1 MLTCEDNPTRK
12 ADAVNIRSRIAAGA
26 VAALALAGGGIGAS
40 AAASANTSHPAS
52 AVSQEPTA
60 PDTDAIQQGDQ
71 TSRDTTTVAAVSGQ
85 NGSENPENSSENAP
99 SDGPGGHADPSGDVQ
114 HEFSGVE

>member
-1 MLTCEDNPTRK
+1 MLACEDNPTRK
-12 ADAVNIRSRIAAGA
+12 ADAVNIRSRITVGA

-40 AAASANTSHPAS
+40 VAASANTSHPAS

-60 PDTDAIQQGDQ
+60 RDTDAIQQGNQ
-71 TSRDTTTVAAVSGQ
+71 TSPDAATAAAVSGVR
-85 NGSENPENSSENAP
+85 GSENPENSSENAP

-114 HEFSGVE
+114 HEFNGVE

>member
-12 ADAVNIRSRIAAGA
+12 ADAVNIRSRITVGA

-40 AAASANTSHPAS
+40 VAASANTSHPAS

-71 TSRDTTTVAAVSGQ
+71 TSPDATTAAAVSGE
-85 NGSENPENSSENAP
+85 NGSENSSENAP
-99 SDGPGGHADPSGDVQ
+99 SDGPGGHADASGDVQ
-114 HEFSGVE
+114 HEFSGTE

>member
-1 MLTCEDNPTRK
+1 MK
-12 ADAVNIRSRIAAGA
+12 IRSRIAAGA

-40 AAASANTSHPAS
+40 VAASANTSHPAS

-60 PDTDAIQQGDQ
+60 PDADAIQQGDQ
-71 TSRDTTTVAAVSGQ
+71 TSRDAITAATVSGE
-85 NGSENPENSSENAP
+85 NGSGNPENSSENAP

-114 HEFSGVE
+114 QEFNGVE